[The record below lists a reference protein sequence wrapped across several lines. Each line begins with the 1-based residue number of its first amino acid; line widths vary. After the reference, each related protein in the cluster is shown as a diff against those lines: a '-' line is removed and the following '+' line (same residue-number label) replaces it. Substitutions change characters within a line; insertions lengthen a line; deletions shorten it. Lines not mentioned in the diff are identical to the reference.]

1 MAYSQH
7 ILVCSSNQPTYP
19 GPVCLSAN
27 CLNWI
32 SLGDRKNHHIMRFE
46 RINFQIENATKL
58 TENELN
64 KQEGGTT
71 ERYGERGEERG
82 GEPVLCGVTW
92 SALWVQ
98 SKMLCLCMKW
108 YHIHCGS
115 LIRFLL
121 ALAKIRNV
129 LNASNNC
136 KGIKWYKYVKTTT
149 ANMPGK
155 QKQRKTK
162 SKRNAAAKQ
171 GSSGITSYRFGPS
184 SRRVALVL
192 LAWPSFW
199 GMLLWKQIMGEAHE
213 RINKTK
219 AKPKW
224 SEPKQSPAQTQR
236 LLAKATKHAER
247 QTRARVK
254 QGRS

>member
-32 SLGDRKNHHIMRFE
+32 SLGDRKNHHIMPFE

-71 ERYGERGEERG
+71 ERYGDRGRREEGSLFCAASLGRPY
-82 GEPVLCGVTW
+82 ECRVKCSVYVW
-92 SALWVQ
+92 NDIIFIAALWFV
-98 SKMLCLCMKW
+98 
-108 YHIHCGS
+108 
-115 LIRFLL
+115 FFF

-136 KGIKWYKYVKTTT
+136 KGIKWYAERNKYVKNNNSKYAWKTETEK
-149 ANMPGK
+149 NK
-155 QKQRKTK
+155 VKTK
-162 SKRNAAAKQ
+162 RSSKARQLRHHVIPVWAIVASRRFGSLGLAIVLGHVALKANYG
-171 GSSGITSYRFGPS
+171 GSSR
-184 SRRVALVL
+184 
-192 LAWPSFW
+192 
-199 GMLLWKQIMGEAHE
+199 K
-213 RINKTK
+213 NK
-219 AKPKW
+219 
-224 SEPKQSPAQTQR
+224 
-236 LLAKATKHAER
+236 
-247 QTRARVK
+247 
-254 QGRS
+254 

>member
-1 MAYSQH
+1 M
-7 ILVCSSNQPTYP
+7 P
-19 GPVCLSAN
+19 
-27 CLNWI
+27 
-32 SLGDRKNHHIMRFE
+32 FE

-71 ERYGERGEERG
+71 ERYGERGRREEG
-82 GEPVLCGVTW
+82 
-92 SALWVQ
+92 SLWVQ

-115 LIRFLL
+115 LIRFLP

-136 KGIKWYKYVKTTT
+136 KGIKWYAERNKYVKNNNSKYAWKTETEK
-149 ANMPGK
+149 NK
-155 QKQRKTK
+155 VKTK
-162 SKRNAAAKQ
+162 PKRNAAAKQ